1 MVWLGLSSL
10 WGVGHSGLNFAKIK
24 ELEGELNL
32 NTSEP
37 AIDWQIFVPAFGIV
51 TALSL
56 GLIFFPA
63 GASDFTES
71 LTDWVTHNFGWLYM
85 ITALGALI
93 FAAWLAF
100 GRFGDIVLGSP
111 GEPPE
116 FSQFSWVAMMFTA
129 GIGAGL
135 VAWGFAESIFYLQTP
150 PFGVEPMSAAA
161 FEWAHMYPIYH
172 WCILPWAIYA
182 VPAVPIAYMLFVDRV
197 PSLKLSKACVSDE
210 HRVGTRKVIDT
221 LVIIGIVGGAATS
234 LGLGVPLV
242 SALTS
247 EFFEVENSVT
257 IKLIVLAVWTA
268 MFGTSTYRGL
278 TRGIKVL
285 ADINVVL
292 AIACIVFV
300 LLVGPTVFIIDMTV
314 NSVGLL
320 LDNFFRMS
328 LWLDPI
334 ANSGFPETWTVFY
347 WGWWLAY
354 APMMGLFFGRI
365 SRGRTI
371 RQLLI
376 GVIGWGTAGTAFFMS
391 IANGYSLHLELTGA
405 FPVVETLNNS
415 DMSAM
420 VAKILAQLPGEKIV
434 LSVFIILCLIF
445 YATSMDSAAYI
456 LASICTEDLKSSQEP
471 ARYNRILWALAL
483 TAITSGLIV
492 SGGLNTVKSITVLS
506 SIALIPICTLMAVS
520 TYRWLRRREIGL

>member
-1 MVWLGLSSL
+1 M
-10 WGVGHSGLNFAKIK
+10 NA
-24 ELEGELNL
+24 N
-32 NTSEP
+32 EP
-37 AIDWQIFVPAFGIV
+37 AIDWQIFTPAFGV
-51 TALSL
+51 VALLSL
-56 GLIFFPA
+56 SLIIYPV
-63 GASDFTES
+63 GAADFTQS
-71 LTDWVTHNFGWLYM
+71 ATDWVTHNFGWLYM

-93 FAAWLAF
+93 FAVWLAF
-100 GRFGDIVLGSP
+100 GRFGDVVLGSP
-111 GEPPE
+111 GESPE
-116 FSQFSWVAMMFTA
+116 FSEFSWVAMMFTA

-150 PFGVEPMSAAA
+150 PFGIEPMSDIAY
-161 FEWAHMYPIYH
+161 EWAHMYPIYH

-182 VPAVPIAYMLFVDRV
+182 VPAVPIAYLLFVDRV
-197 PSLKLSKACVSDE
+197 PSLKLSKACVSGE
-210 HRVGTRKVIDT
+210 HQAGVRKVIDI

-242 SALTS
+242 SALAA
-247 EFFEVENSVT
+247 EFFEVENTVT
-257 IKLIVLAVWTA
+257 IKLIVLAVWTG

-285 ADINVVL
+285 ADINIGL
-292 AIACIVFV
+292 AIGCIVFV
-300 LLVGPTVFIIDMTV
+300 LLVGPTVFIVDMTV
-314 NSVGLL
+314 NSIGLL
-320 LDNFFRMS
+320 VDNFFRMS
-328 LWLDPI
+328 LWLDPV

-376 GVIGWGTAGTAFFMS
+376 GVIGWGTAGTAFFMA

-405 FPVVETLNNS
+405 FPVVETLNNT
-415 DMSAM
+415 DMSVM
-420 VAKILAQLPGEKIV
+420 VAKILAQLPGEKII
-434 LSVFIILCLIF
+434 LFVFITLCLIF

-456 LASICTEDLKSSQEP
+456 LASICTGDLKSSEEP

-483 TAITSGLIV
+483 AAITAGLVV
-492 SGGLNTVKSITVLS
+492 SDGLDTVKSITVLS
-506 SIALIPICTLMAVS
+506 SVALIPICTMMAVS
-520 TYRWLRRREIGL
+520 IYRWLRQRESVN

>member
-1 MVWLGLSSL
+1 MREP
-10 WGVGHSGLNFAKIK
+10 H
-24 ELEGELNL
+24 L
-32 NTSEP
+32 NTNEP
-37 AIDWQIFVPAFGIV
+37 AIDWQIFAPAFGV
-51 TALSL
+51 VVALSL
-56 GLIFFPA
+56 RLIFFPI
-63 GASDFTES
+63 GAADFTQS
-71 LTDWVTHNFGWLYM
+71 ATDWVTHNFGWLYM
-85 ITALGALI
+85 IMALGALF
-93 FAAWLAF
+93 FAIWLAF
-100 GRFGDIVLGSP
+100 GRFGGVLLGP
-111 GEPPE
+111 EGEPPE
-116 FSQFSWVAMMFTA
+116 FSEFSWIAMMFTA

-150 PFGVEPMSAAA
+150 PFSIEPMSPAAY
-161 FEWAHMYPIYH
+161 EWAHMYPIYH

-197 PSLKLSKACVSDE
+197 PSLKLSKACVSGE
-210 HRVGTRKVIDT
+210 NQVGVRKLIDT
-221 LVIIGIVGGAATS
+221 LVIIGIVGAAATS

-247 EFFEVENSVT
+247 EFLEVENTIT

-278 TRGIKVL
+278 TKGIRVL

-292 AIACIVFV
+292 AMCCIVFV

-314 NSVGLL
+314 NSIGLL
-320 LDNFFRMS
+320 VDNFFRMS

-334 ANSGFPETWTVFY
+334 ANSGFPEAWTVFY

-371 RQLLI
+371 RQLLV
-376 GVIGWGTAGTAFFMS
+376 GVIGWGTAGTAFFMAV
-391 IANGYSLHLELTGA
+391 ANGYSLHLELTGA
-405 FPVVETLNNS
+405 FPVAETLNNT
-415 DMSAM
+415 DMSVM
-420 VAKILAQLPGEKIV
+420 VAKILAQLPGEKV
-434 LSVFIILCLIF
+434 VVFIFIVLCLIF

-456 LASICTEDLKSSQEP
+456 LASVCTGDLKSNEEP

-483 TAITSGLIV
+483 AAITSGLIV
-492 SGGLNTVKSITVLS
+492 SGGLDTVKSITVLS
-506 SIALIPICTLMAVS
+506 SVALIPIFTMMSVS
-520 TYRWLRRREIGL
+520 VYRWLRRREPSV